1 MTTFYTVYKTTN
13 NINNKIYIGVHRT
26 ENINDKYLGTGTL
39 FLKALKKYGAE
50 NFTKEILFVYDNED
64 EMFEKEAE
72 LVTEQFV
79 ALDTNYNLD
88 IGGRGLAGR
97 AKDICARISLNNAR
111 FNNGKTLS
119 DATKAKLSKA
129 HTGKK
134 LSEAHKRKISESLK
148 GYKQSRE
155 HIERTTLAKIGVPR
169 KQEHKDAMRRGF
181 ENTPNKKCEYCGK
194 ECKPAP
200 FKRWHGDNCKHKP
213 KELL

>member
-129 HTGKK
+129 HTGKNSQKRTNVK
-134 LSEAHKRKISESLK
+134 LANRSK
-148 GYKQSRE
+148 GTNS
-155 HIERTTLAKIGVPR
+155 P
-169 KQEHKDAMRRGF
+169 
-181 ENTPNKKCEYCGK
+181 ENTLNV
-194 ECKPAP
+194 
-200 FKRWHGDNCKHKP
+200 RH
-213 KELL
+213 